1 MLLDGKTTGG
11 LKDGCFVSELAAKSE
26 RSTRTWKKINLNYFV
41 TEIVRTKFKSWL
53 AASCFSAFS

>member
-26 RSTRTWKKINLNYFV
+26 KINLNYFV
-41 TEIVRTKFKSWL
+41 TEIVRTKFKL